1 MLNMI
6 NQYASICILNKK
18 DVPLQEKKKTEAI
31 MVDTKNNNNNNGCDY
46 VAQK

>member
-18 DVPLQEKKKTEAI
+18 DVPLQNQKKSETI
-31 MVDTKNNNNNNGCDY
+31 MVDTKNNNNGCDY